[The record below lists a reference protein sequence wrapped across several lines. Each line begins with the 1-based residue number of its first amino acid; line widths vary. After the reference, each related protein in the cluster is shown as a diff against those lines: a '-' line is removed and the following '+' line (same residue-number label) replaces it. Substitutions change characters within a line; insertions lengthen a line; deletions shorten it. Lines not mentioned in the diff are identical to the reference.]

1 MVNFGSFL
9 VALAGP
15 VARRVMLSLGLG
27 VVSYAGLTLVADQV
41 KSAVISNYGN
51 LSGSVLDLLNLIG
64 AGQALGIVMGGIIA
78 RAAFAAVSRIGV
90 MSA

>member
-1 MVNFGSFL
+1 MGNFGVFL

-27 VVSYAGLTLVADQV
+27 LVSYAGLALIADQV
-41 KSAVISNYGN
+41 RDAVLANYGT
-51 LSGSVLDLLNLIG
+51 LSGSVLELLNLIG
-64 AGQALGIVMGGIIA
+64 FGQAVGIVLGGIIA

>member
-1 MVNFGSFL
+1 MGSFGAFL

-15 VARRVMLSLGLG
+15 VARRVMIALGLG
-27 VVSYAGLTLVADQV
+27 VISFAGLALVGDQV
-41 KSAVISNYGN
+41 RDAVVANYGG
-51 LSGSVLDLLNLIG
+51 LSGSVLDLLNLLG
-64 AGQALGIVMGGIIA
+64 AGQALGIVLGGIIA

>member
-1 MVNFGSFL
+1 MGNFGAFL
-9 VALAGP
+9 IALAGP
-15 VARRVMLSLGLG
+15 VARRVLLSLGLG
-27 VVSYAGLTLVADQV
+27 VISYAGLALVAAEV
-41 KSAVISNYGN
+41 KDYVIASYGG

-64 AGQALGIVMGGIIA
+64 FGQATGVILGAIIA

>member
-1 MVNFGSFL
+1 MASFGAFL

-15 VARRVMLSLGLG
+15 LARRVMIALGLG
-27 VVSYAGLTLVADQV
+27 VISFAGLVLVGNQV
-41 KSAVISNYGN
+41 RDAVVSHYGA
-51 LSGSVLDLLNLIG
+51 LSGSVVDLLNLLG
-64 AGQALGIVMGGIIA
+64 AGQAIGIILGGIIA